1 MNLGSYQFKME
12 KVLEFKSSVEKTKVE
27 DYARINIRL
36 SKEQEHLEDLET
48 QYRERQKHTV
58 QDVNGM
64 KMQFLYREQLKSQM
78 NTQKNKV
85 EEITVSLEQARSR
98 VVEARKDRKIM
109 ENLKEKDKERFTQA
123 VQMKEQKEM
132 DDMTIMRFAK

>member
-1 MNLGSYQFKME
+1 MISYRFKME

-48 QYRERQKHTV
+48 QY
-58 QDVNGM
+58 QDRHKMAATDLNQM
-64 KMQFLYREQLKSQM
+64 KLQFLYKEQLKSQLS
-78 NTQKNKV
+78 TQKSKV
-85 EEITVSLEQARSR
+85 DEISISLEQARGR
-98 VVEARKDRKIM
+98 LVEARKDRKIM

-123 VQMKEQKEM
+123 VNMQEQKEL
-132 DDMTIMRFAK
+132 DDMSIMRFAK